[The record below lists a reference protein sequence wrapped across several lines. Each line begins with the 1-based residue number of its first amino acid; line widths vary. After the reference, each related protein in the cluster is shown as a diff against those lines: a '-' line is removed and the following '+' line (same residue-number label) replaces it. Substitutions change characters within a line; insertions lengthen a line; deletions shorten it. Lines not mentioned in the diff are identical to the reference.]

1 MKTRINFLCAASTV
15 AAGLA
20 MLSAPVL
27 AQDMASSNDSSSD
40 EIVVTARRV
49 AEDLQSVPVS
59 ITVVGDAQLRDQ
71 KITAVEDIQFVSPSL
86 TTSASLNRSTVNY
99 NIRGQTQQSQGSLA
113 SVQPYLNDVPLSV
126 GTFQLYDLESVQVL
140 KGPQGTLFGR
150 NTTGGAVLF
159 TSRKPGN
166 EFDGYLQG
174 SLGNLRARSIQ
185 GAVNIPIVQDVLS
198 LRIAG
203 DLTRRRGYTKDLTTG
218 RDLDNQHVDS
228 WRASLRFQPTDF
240 IDNMLVI
247 DSVKVDQNGGGPILV
262 GFLPGL
268 AAGNFP
274 GYPAAFALQQQLGP
288 RQRFSNIDL
297 FDKRRGWGIQD
308 TLSVD
313 LGDVTLRN
321 IAGYRRNRNNAAY
334 DQDGTGLG
342 VIETTSNYLDFN
354 QVDNRTISEEFQ
366 IIGNTGRFDWIVG
379 AYYDN
384 TKSVRPESS
393 VSQSFGTISRAV
405 LTEQN
410 DNTKALFAQTDI
422 GADEILPGLTATL
435 GFRYSWDKRQLSSQT
450 INLLTTP
457 GTPGPKLTDIARF
470 SAPTWTVGLNW
481 QADKDLLLY
490 VVSRRGYKTGG
501 FNTLSAIAGPQQRF
515 KPEYITDVEAGVKY
529 EWDASGM
536 RGRIN
541 LSAFNGNY
549 SNIQRS
555 VIVAAT
561 TSATINAAKAT
572 IRGFELEAMISP
584 VEGLDISGYWS
595 VLDAKYDR
603 YINPFSGRDLSDA
616 RFPFSPKTKASATV
630 KYTVPTSSNV
640 GEVSLSGTVYHQTS
654 VAYSDDNINFAPAF
668 GAGYTIANF
677 AINVDRVGGTPLD
690 FSLHLKNAFD
700 KEYVSGGGVI
710 NSGIF
715 GFGSLYFG
723 EPRTFG
729 ATLRYAFGASAK

>member
-1 MKTRINFLCAASTV
+1 MKSRINFLCAASMMGVAVSTLSV
-15 AAGLA
+15 AA
-20 MLSAPVL
+20 M
-27 AQDMASSNDSSSD
+27 AQDIAPPNEDGSGD
-40 EIVVTARRV
+40 IVVTARRV
-49 AEDLQSVPVS
+49 AEDLQSVPVA
-59 ITVVGDAQLRDQ
+59 ITVVGDAQLREQ
-71 KITAVEDIQFVSPSL
+71 KIAAVEDIQFVSPSL

-99 NIRGQTQQSQGSLA
+99 NIRGQTQQSNGSLA

-126 GTFQLYDLESVQVL
+126 GTFQLYDLESVQIL

-159 TSRKPGN
+159 TSRKPGDD
-166 EFDGYLQG
+166 FDGYLQV
-174 SLGNLRARSIQ
+174 SLGNLRARSLQ
-185 GAVNIPIVQDVLS
+185 GALNIPIVQDVLS
-198 LRIAG
+198 LRVAG
-203 DLTRRRGYTKDLTTG
+203 DITRRRGYTRDLTTG

-228 WRASLRFQPTDF
+228 WRASLRFRPTDF

-262 GFLPGL
+262 GFRPGL
-268 AAGNFP
+268 SAGNFP
-274 GYPAAFALQQQLGP
+274 GFAEAFALQQQLGP
-288 RQRFSNIDL
+288 RQRFTNIDL

-313 LGDVTLRN
+313 LGEVTLRN
-321 IAGYRRNRNNAAY
+321 IVGYRRNRNNAAY

-354 QVDNRTISEEFQ
+354 QVDNHTVSEEFQ

-379 AYYDN
+379 AYYDT
-384 TKSVRPESS
+384 TKSSRPESS
-393 VSQSFGTISRAV
+393 VSRAFGTISRAV

-457 GTPGPKLTDIARF
+457 GTPGPKLTDTARF
-470 SAPTWTVGLNW
+470 SAPTWTLGLNW
-481 QADKDLLLY
+481 QVNNDLLLY
-490 VVSRRGYKTGG
+490 VTSRRGYKTGG
-501 FNTLSAIAGPQQRF
+501 FNTLSAIAGPQQRY
-515 KPEYITDVEAGVKY
+515 KPEYITDVEAGIKY
-529 EWDASGM
+529 EWETAGA

-541 LSAFNGNY
+541 LSAFNGNF
-549 SNIQRS
+549 SDIQRS

-561 TSATINAAKAT
+561 TAATINAAKAT
-572 IRGFELEAMISP
+572 IRGFELEASISP
-584 VEGLDISGYWS
+584 AEGLDISGYWS
-595 VLDAKYDR
+595 VLDAKYDK
-603 YINPFSGRDLSDA
+603 YVNPFSGLDLSDA
-616 RFPFSPKTKASATV
+616 VFPFSPKGKASATV
-630 KYTVPTSSNV
+630 KYTIPTSRRV
-640 GEVSLSGTVYHQTS
+640 GEISLSGTIYHQTA

-668 GAGYTIANF
+668 GAAYTIANF
-677 AINVDRVGGTPLD
+677 GINVDRVGDTPLD
-690 FSLHLKNAFD
+690 LTLYLKNAFN
-700 KEYVSGGGVI
+700 KEYVTAGGVI

-729 ATLRYAFGASAK
+729 ATLRYSFGASGK